1 MERKLYTKCKV
12 FFICDS
18 TETLNRCTCFHL
30 EMACFVH
37 KYSAT
42 ANKADG
48 RSIME
53 IRTTLGQLIE
63 VFYSELVKEYGDEEL
78 AEVIAS
84 TLINEMILAGLHVD
98 GEIAAA

>member
-1 MERKLYTKCKV
+1 MG
-12 FFICDS
+12 FD
-18 TETLNRCTCFHL
+18 L
-30 EMACFVH
+30 ELAQFVH
-37 KYSAT
+37 KSMAT
-42 ANKADG
+42 AG
-48 RSIME
+48 RLWRITME

-63 VFYSELVKEYGDEEL
+63 AFYAELVQEYGDEEL

>member
-1 MERKLYTKCKV
+1 
-12 FFICDS
+12 
-18 TETLNRCTCFHL
+18 
-30 EMACFVH
+30 
-37 KYSAT
+37 
-42 ANKADG
+42 
-48 RSIME
+48 ME

-63 VFYSELVKEYGDEEL
+63 AFYAELVQEYGDEEL